1 MCSYYIKCVVILIN
15 IYFFNYYYYFT
26 LPPTYT
32 FFCANSAEK
41 RASWRAARLRSLEK
55 GAVEAQAVIQ
65 NMTKMADDLSTETF
79 PTEVSI

>member
-1 MCSYYIKCVVILIN
+1 MLLYLLTYIF
-15 IYFFNYYYYFT
+15 YYYYYFT